1 MRESRLASEG
11 DACRHGVSTHV
22 PSSKPSL
29 FKPALRPDSLRLFYR
44 SLATL
49 LLAGVR
55 VDRALAL
62 LGHQEDD
69 PHMAQICRKMC
80 VTVTHGHA
88 LSEAMAQW
96 PRAFSELDQKLVQ
109 VGEMTGNMDQL
120 LERLATYEENRRAVT
135 MRVRSA
141 LTYPLF
147 IFLLT
152 LAALVVLPPYLF
164 AGLFRLIESLG
175 VDVPLLTRIVLIFAK
190 VMSNPFFLVA
200 AGLGVLA
207 AVKLLPGF
215 LERPAV
221 RLRLA
226 HIGLRLPVL
235 GKALQTIA
243 VTRFARALEI
253 MINCGVSL
261 DECLKMAFVAS
272 GNPVLAERRNDALE
286 TLFSGVT
293 LYDVLKETEFFP
305 SAFLQV
311 VSVGEESGRLPEL
324 LSRICDM
331 YDVQL
336 AHTLETVVA
345 ALEPAM
351 MVMMG
356 SFVGVFII
364 ASMQPM
370 SQILQKL

>member
-1 MRESRLASEG
+1 M
-11 DACRHGVSTHV
+11 
-22 PSSKPSL
+22 
-29 FKPALRPDSLRLFYR
+29 KPALRPDSLRLFYR

-49 LLAGVR
+49 LLSGIR
-55 VDRALAL
+55 IDRALDL
-62 LGHQEDD
+62 LGQQEDD
-69 PHMAQICRKMC
+69 PHMAHISREMC
-80 VTVTHGHA
+80 AVVSQGHA
-88 LSEAMAQW
+88 LSEAMGQW
-96 PRAFSELDQKLVQ
+96 PREFTELDQKLVQ

-120 LERLATYEENRRAVT
+120 LERLAGYEENRRAVT
-135 MRVRSA
+135 MRVKSA
-141 LTYPLF
+141 LTYPFF

-175 VDVPLLTRIVLIFAK
+175 VDVPLLTRVVLIFAK
-190 VMSNPFFLVA
+190 VVSSPFFLVA
-200 AGLGVLA
+200 AGLGIVA
-207 AVKLLPGF
+207 AVKVLPGVV
-215 LERPAV
+215 EQPAV

-226 HIGLRLPVL
+226 RFGLRLPVL

-261 DECLKMAFVAS
+261 DDCLKMAFVAS
-272 GNPVLAERRNDALE
+272 GNPVLIERRNDALE

-293 LYDVLKETEFFP
+293 LSEALDETGFFP
-305 SAFLQV
+305 SSFLQV
-311 VSVGEESGRLPEL
+311 VSSGEESGRLPEL
-324 LSRICDM
+324 LTRICDM

-345 ALEPAM
+345 AVEPAM

-356 SFVGVFII
+356 GFVGVFII

-370 SQILQKL
+370 AQILQKL

>member
-1 MRESRLASEG
+1 MS
-11 DACRHGVSTHV
+11 
-22 PSSKPSL
+22 SSKPSFL
-29 FKPALRPDSLRLFYR
+29 KPALRPDSLRLFYR

-49 LLAGVR
+49 LTAGVR
-55 VDRALAL
+55 IDRALDL
-62 LGHQEDD
+62 LSQQDDD
-69 PHMAQICRKMC
+69 PHMAHISRDMC
-80 VTVTHGHA
+80 ERVSRGHA
-88 LSEAMAQW
+88 LSEAMAKW
-96 PRAFSELDQKLVQ
+96 PREFSELDQKLAQ
-109 VGEMTGNMDQL
+109 VGEMTGNIDQL
-120 LERLATYEENRRAVT
+120 LERLAAYEESRRAVT
-135 MRVRSA
+135 MRVKSA
-141 LTYPLF
+141 LTYPFF

-175 VDVPLLTRIVLIFAK
+175 VDIPLLTRIVLIFAK
-190 VMSNPFFLVA
+190 VVSSPFFLVA
-200 AGLGVLA
+200 AALGIAA
-207 AVKLLPGF
+207 AVKILPGV
-215 LERPAV
+215 LERPPV

-226 HIGLRLPVL
+226 RIGLRLPVL
-235 GKALQTIA
+235 GKALQIIA

-253 MINCGVSL
+253 MINCGVSI
-261 DECLKMAFVAS
+261 DDCLKMAFIAS
-272 GNPVLAERRNDALE
+272 GNPVLVERRNDALE
-286 TLFSGVT
+286 TLFSGTT
-293 LYDVLKETEFFP
+293 LSQALDETGFFP

-311 VSVGEESGRLPEL
+311 VSSGEESGRLPEL

-345 ALEPAM
+345 AVEPAM

-356 SFVGVFII
+356 GFVGIFII